1 MFSTKS
7 KLAFGYIV
15 LIILLWGAIGYVYK
29 QMNLL
34 TQPTG
39 LEESI
44 YNRRRTT
51 HNIISRLY
59 EAEVTGQALRTGD
72 SDELRIYTKAMKKV
86 HLSIDTLR
94 TLLTDSVQQA
104 RIDTVEILL
113 RDKERN
119 MLAVLEAMRTT
130 PTDIIYRKQLDSLLH
145 EHDSLITK
153 SHVRRRVVTHHNTY
167 TIRHEQKGFF
177 RRLADVFAPE
187 KADSTEVNN
196 VVEEIFTDTIDRVFS
211 PADTIASMLSGI
223 QDKVFRTRRDE
234 LRTLSYRINRL
245 KTAGSHL
252 SRRVSQLLESIEQ
265 DEQAALA
272 ARMYHEQSIRRE
284 AALAMAGISVAA
296 IILVLV
302 FFTIIWRDLTR
313 SNHYRRELEKARDY
327 AENLLLAREKLMLTI
342 THDIKAPAGSIIGYT
357 DLLERLVKDKRQM
370 FYLGNMKSSAQHL
383 LALVTSLLDYHRLEA
398 GKMDLNP
405 VAFRPYR
412 LLEDIYNSF
421 LPLAGKKGITLEYT
435 SDMPHTL
442 TLEGDPFRIRQIV
455 ENLLSNALKFT
466 AEGSI
471 TLTAGYSGARF
482 SFTVEDT
489 GCGMTEAEQGKIFN
503 EFTRLPGA
511 QGQEG
516 FGLGLSITRK
526 LVELQNGQISVD
538 SVPGKGSRFSVVMPL
553 PSFAHARKEEGEA
566 GTLPHPTA
574 AGLRILI
581 IDDDSIQLQLTR
593 DMLLSLNSP
602 DRDIIE
608 TIVCCRQP
616 DEVFRRIREEKFDIL
631 FTDIQ
636 MPAMDGFSLLD
647 TLRNMPVE
655 QAAAI
660 PVVAI
665 TARAV
670 PDDEGFGSR
679 GFAAVLRKPFSRKD
693 IMHILSRTLNCGEEV
708 TEAATE
714 DISAEDISAEDTSA
728 EDISAEEKS
737 ETKDMGTDSSIIS
750 GNASRFS
757 FSRLTEFSMD
767 DEEAAREILSTFAEE
782 TLRNIRSLEDATAAH
797 DTDAICATAH
807 KMLPTFTMIEAR
819 DAIPALLWLDG
830 HKGKTAEQAVAE
842 EHAHTV
848 IRTANEAVCSVQ
860 ALKEQFTCQSKA
872 QDSASRFPS

>member
-15 LIILLWGAIGYVYK
+15 LIILLLGAIGYVYK

-59 EAEVTGQALRTGD
+59 ETEVIGQALRTGD
-72 SDELRIYTKAMKKV
+72 SNELWLYTKAMKKV

-104 RIDTVEILL
+104 RIDTVKILL

-167 TIRHEQKGFF
+167 TIHHEPKGFF
-177 RRLADVFAPE
+177 HRLADVFAPG
-187 KADSTEVNN
+187 KADSTEVSN
-196 VVEEIFTDTIDRVFS
+196 VVEEVFTDTIDQVFS
-211 PADTIASMLSGI
+211 PVDTIASMLSGI
-223 QDKVFRTRRDE
+223 QDKVFQTRQDE

-245 KTAGSHL
+245 KIAGSHL
-252 SRRVSQLLESIEQ
+252 SRRVNQLLESIEQ

-313 SNHYRRELEKARDY
+313 SYHYRRELEKARDY
-327 AENLLLAREKLMLTI
+327 AEDLLRAREKLMLTI

-357 DLLERLVKDKRQM
+357 DLLERLIIDKRQM
-370 FYLGNMKSSAQHL
+370 FYLENMKSSAQHL

-412 LLEDIYNSF
+412 LLEEIYNSF
-421 LPLAGKKGITLEYT
+421 LPLAEKKGITLRYA
-435 SDMPHTL
+435 SDMAHDL

-471 TLTAGYSGARF
+471 TLTADYSGVRF
-482 SFTVEDT
+482 SFSVEDT

-538 SVPGKGSRFSVVMPL
+538 STPGQGSRFRVVIPL
-553 PSFAHARKEEGEA
+553 PSFAHARQRDTEKCPHLENH
-566 GTLPHPTA
+566 TPLPYPTA
-574 AGLRILI
+574 ANLRILL
-581 IDDDSIQLQLTR
+581 IDDDRIQLQLTR
-593 DMLLSLNSP
+593 DMLLSLNKA
-602 DRDIIE
+602 DKDIIE
-608 TIVCCRQP
+608 TIVCCQQP
-616 DEVFRRIREEKFDIL
+616 DEVFERIREEKFDIL

-647 TLRNMPVE
+647 TLRNMPEE

-670 PDDEGFGSR
+670 PDDDGFRSR

-693 IMHILSRTLNCGEEV
+693 IMHILSRTLNCDEEV
-708 TEAATE
+708 TGTGTE
-714 DISAEDISAEDTSA
+714 DKDAEDIVTEY
-728 EDISAEEKS
+728 ISTKETITEEKS
-737 ETKDMGTDSSIIS
+737 EIKDIEADSSIIS
-750 GNASRFS
+750 GNTSRFN

-782 TLRNIRSLEDATAAH
+782 TKRNIRKMEDAIAAH
-797 DTDAICATAH
+797 DTNAICAIAH
-807 KMLPTFTMIEAR
+807 KMLPTFIMIEAR
-819 DAIPALLWLDG
+819 DAIPALQWLDE
-830 HKGKTAEQAVAE
+830 HKGKATDHE
-842 EHAHTV
+842 EACRHAYT
-848 IRTANEAVCSVQ
+848 IIDIAKDIPEILQR
-860 ALKEQFTCQSKA
+860 
-872 QDSASRFPS
+872 

>member
-15 LIILLWGAIGYVYK
+15 LIILLLGAIGYVYK

-59 EAEVTGQALRTGD
+59 ETEVIGQALRTGD
-72 SDELRIYTKAMKKV
+72 SNELWLYTKAMKKV

-104 RIDTVEILL
+104 RIDTVKILL

-167 TIRHEQKGFF
+167 TIHHEPKGFF
-177 RRLADVFAPE
+177 RRLADVFAPG
-187 KADSTEVNN
+187 KADSTEVSN
-196 VVEEIFTDTIDRVFS
+196 VVEEVFTDTIDQVFS
-211 PADTIASMLSGI
+211 PVDTIASMLSGI
-223 QDKVFRTRRDE
+223 QDKVFQTRQDE

-245 KTAGSHL
+245 KIAGSHL
-252 SRRVSQLLESIEQ
+252 SRRVNQLLESIEQ

-313 SNHYRRELEKARDY
+313 SYHYRRELEKARDY
-327 AENLLLAREKLMLTI
+327 AEDLLRAREKLMLTI

-357 DLLERLVKDKRQM
+357 DLLERLIIDKRQM
-370 FYLGNMKSSAQHL
+370 FYLENMKSSAQHL

-412 LLEDIYNSF
+412 LLEEIYNSF
-421 LPLAGKKGITLEYT
+421 LPLAEKKGITLRYA
-435 SDMPHTL
+435 SDMAHDL

-471 TLTAGYSGARF
+471 TLTADYSGVRF
-482 SFTVEDT
+482 SFSVEDT

-538 SVPGKGSRFSVVMPL
+538 STPGQGSRFRVVIPL
-553 PSFAHARKEEGEA
+553 PSFAHARQRDTEKCPHLENH
-566 GTLPHPTA
+566 TPLPYPTA
-574 AGLRILI
+574 ANLRILL
-581 IDDDSIQLQLTR
+581 IDDDRIQLQLTR
-593 DMLLSLNSP
+593 DMLLSLNKA
-602 DRDIIE
+602 DKDIIE
-608 TIVCCRQP
+608 TIVCCQQP
-616 DEVFRRIREEKFDIL
+616 DEVFERIREEKFDIL

-647 TLRNMPVE
+647 TLRNMPEE

-670 PDDEGFGSR
+670 PDDDGFRSR

-693 IMHILSRTLNCGEEV
+693 IMHILSRTLNCDEEV
-708 TEAATE
+708 TGTGTE
-714 DISAEDISAEDTSA
+714 DKDAEDIVTEY
-728 EDISAEEKS
+728 ISTKETITEEKS
-737 ETKDMGTDSSIIS
+737 EIKDIEADSSIIS
-750 GNASRFS
+750 GNTSRFN

-782 TLRNIRSLEDATAAH
+782 TKRNIRKMEDAIAAH
-797 DTDAICATAH
+797 DTNGICAIAH
-807 KMLPTFTMIEAR
+807 KMLPTFIMIEAR
-819 DAIPALLWLDG
+819 DAIPALQWLDE
-830 HKGKTAEQAVAE
+830 HKGKATDHE
-842 EHAHTV
+842 EACRHAYT
-848 IRTANEAVCSVQ
+848 IIDIAKDIPEILQR
-860 ALKEQFTCQSKA
+860 
-872 QDSASRFPS
+872 

>member
-15 LIILLWGAIGYVYK
+15 LIILLLGAIGYVYK

-59 EAEVTGQALRTGD
+59 ETEVIGQALRTGD
-72 SDELRIYTKAMKKV
+72 SNELWLYTKAMKKV

-104 RIDTVEILL
+104 RIDTVKILL

-167 TIRHEQKGFF
+167 TIHHEPKGFF
-177 RRLADVFAPE
+177 RRLADVFAPG
-187 KADSTEVNN
+187 KADSTEVSN
-196 VVEEIFTDTIDRVFS
+196 VVEEVFTDTIDQVFS
-211 PADTIASMLSGI
+211 PVDTIASMLSGI
-223 QDKVFRTRRDE
+223 QDKVFQTRQDE

-245 KTAGSHL
+245 KIAGSHL
-252 SRRVSQLLESIEQ
+252 SRRVNQLLESIEQ

-313 SNHYRRELEKARDY
+313 SYHYRRELEKARDY
-327 AENLLLAREKLMLTI
+327 AEDLLRAREKLMLTI

-357 DLLERLVKDKRQM
+357 DLLERLIIDKRQM
-370 FYLGNMKSSAQHL
+370 FYLENMKSSAQHL

-412 LLEDIYNSF
+412 LLEEIYNSF
-421 LPLAGKKGITLEYT
+421 LPLAEKKGITLRYA
-435 SDMPHTL
+435 SDMAHDL

-471 TLTAGYSGARF
+471 TLTADYSGVRF
-482 SFTVEDT
+482 SFSVEDT

-538 SVPGKGSRFSVVMPL
+538 STPGQGSRFRVVIPL
-553 PSFAHARKEEGEA
+553 PSFAHARQRDTEKCPHLENH
-566 GTLPHPTA
+566 TPLPYPTA
-574 AGLRILI
+574 ANLRILL
-581 IDDDSIQLQLTR
+581 IDDDRIQLQLTR
-593 DMLLSLNSP
+593 DMLLSLNKA
-602 DRDIIE
+602 DKDIIE
-608 TIVCCRQP
+608 TIVCCQQP
-616 DEVFRRIREEKFDIL
+616 DEVFERIREEKFDIL

-647 TLRNMPVE
+647 TLRNMPEE

-670 PDDEGFGSR
+670 PDDDGFRSR

-693 IMHILSRTLNCGEEV
+693 IMHILSRTLNCDEEV
-708 TEAATE
+708 TGTGTE
-714 DISAEDISAEDTSA
+714 DKDAEDIVTEY
-728 EDISAEEKS
+728 ISTKETITEEKS
-737 ETKDMGTDSSIIS
+737 EIKDIEADSSIIS
-750 GNASRFS
+750 GNTSRFN

-782 TLRNIRSLEDATAAH
+782 TKRNIRKMEDAIAAH
-797 DTDAICATAH
+797 DTNAICAIAH
-807 KMLPTFTMIEAR
+807 KMLPTFIMIEAR
-819 DAIPALLWLDG
+819 DAIPALQWLDE
-830 HKGKTAEQAVAE
+830 HKGKATDHE
-842 EHAHTV
+842 EACRHAYT
-848 IRTANEAVCSVQ
+848 IIDIAKDIPEILQR
-860 ALKEQFTCQSKA
+860 
-872 QDSASRFPS
+872 

>member
-15 LIILLWGAIGYVYK
+15 LIILLLGAIGYVYK

-59 EAEVTGQALRTGD
+59 ETEVIGQALRTGD
-72 SDELRIYTKAMKKV
+72 SNELWLYTKAMKKV

-104 RIDTVEILL
+104 RIDTVKILL

-167 TIRHEQKGFF
+167 TIHHEPKGFF
-177 RRLADVFAPE
+177 RRLADVFAPG
-187 KADSTEVNN
+187 KADSTEVSN
-196 VVEEIFTDTIDRVFS
+196 VVEEVFTDTIDQVFS
-211 PADTIASMLSGI
+211 PVDTIASMLSGI
-223 QDKVFRTRRDE
+223 QDKVFQTRQDE

-245 KTAGSHL
+245 KIAGSHL
-252 SRRVSQLLESIEQ
+252 SRRVNQLLESIEQ

-284 AALAMAGISVAA
+284 AALAMAVISVAA

-313 SNHYRRELEKARDY
+313 SYHYRRELEKARDY
-327 AENLLLAREKLMLTI
+327 AEDLLRAREKLMLTI

-357 DLLERLVKDKRQM
+357 DLLERLIIDKRQM
-370 FYLGNMKSSAQHL
+370 FYLENMKSSAQHL

-412 LLEDIYNSF
+412 LLEEIYNSF
-421 LPLAGKKGITLEYT
+421 LPLAEKKGITLRYA
-435 SDMPHTL
+435 SDMAHDL

-471 TLTAGYSGARF
+471 TLTADYSGVRF
-482 SFTVEDT
+482 SFSVEDT

-538 SVPGKGSRFSVVMPL
+538 STPGQGSRFRVVIPL
-553 PSFAHARKEEGEA
+553 PSFAHARQRDTEKCPHLENH
-566 GTLPHPTA
+566 TPLPYPTA
-574 AGLRILI
+574 ANLRILL
-581 IDDDSIQLQLTR
+581 IDDDRIQLQLTR
-593 DMLLSLNSP
+593 DMLLSLNKA
-602 DRDIIE
+602 DKDIIE
-608 TIVCCRQP
+608 TIVCCQQP
-616 DEVFRRIREEKFDIL
+616 DEVFERIREEKFDIL

-647 TLRNMPVE
+647 TLRNMPEE

-670 PDDEGFGSR
+670 PDDDGFRSR

-693 IMHILSRTLNCGEEV
+693 IMHILSRTLNCDEEV
-708 TEAATE
+708 TGTGTE
-714 DISAEDISAEDTSA
+714 DKDAEDIVTEY
-728 EDISAEEKS
+728 ISTKETITEEKS
-737 ETKDMGTDSSIIS
+737 EIKDIEADSSIIS
-750 GNASRFS
+750 GNTSRFN

-782 TLRNIRSLEDATAAH
+782 TKRNIRKMEDAIAAH
-797 DTDAICATAH
+797 DTNAICAIAH
-807 KMLPTFTMIEAR
+807 KMLPTFIMIEAR
-819 DAIPALLWLDG
+819 DAIPALQWLDE
-830 HKGKTAEQAVAE
+830 HKGKATDHE
-842 EHAHTV
+842 EACRHAYT
-848 IRTANEAVCSVQ
+848 IIDIAKDIPEILQR
-860 ALKEQFTCQSKA
+860 
-872 QDSASRFPS
+872 

>member
-15 LIILLWGAIGYVYK
+15 LIILLLGAIGYVYK

-59 EAEVTGQALRTGD
+59 ETEVIGQALRTGD
-72 SDELRIYTKAMKKV
+72 SNELWLYTKAMKKV

-104 RIDTVEILL
+104 RIDTVKILL

-167 TIRHEQKGFF
+167 TIHHEPKGFF
-177 RRLADVFAPE
+177 RRLADVFAPG
-187 KADSTEVNN
+187 KADSTEVSN
-196 VVEEIFTDTIDRVFS
+196 VVEEVFTDTIDQVFS
-211 PADTIASMLSGI
+211 PVDTIASMLSGI
-223 QDKVFRTRRDE
+223 QDKVFQTRQDE

-245 KTAGSHL
+245 KIAGSHL
-252 SRRVSQLLESIEQ
+252 SRRVNQLLESIEQ

-313 SNHYRRELEKARDY
+313 SYHYRRELEKARDY
-327 AENLLLAREKLMLTI
+327 AEDLLRAREKLMLTI

-357 DLLERLVKDKRQM
+357 DLLERLIIDKRQM
-370 FYLGNMKSSAQHL
+370 FYLENMKSSAQHL

-412 LLEDIYNSF
+412 LLEEIYNSF
-421 LPLAGKKGITLEYT
+421 LPLAEKKGITLRYA
-435 SDMPHTL
+435 SDMAHDL

-471 TLTAGYSGARF
+471 TLTADYSGVRF
-482 SFTVEDT
+482 SFSVEDT
-489 GCGMTEAEQGKIFN
+489 GCGMTETEQGKIFD

-538 SVPGKGSRFSVVMPL
+538 STPGQGSRFRVVIPL
-553 PSFAHARKEEGEA
+553 PSFAHH
-566 GTLPHPTA
+566 TPLPYPTA
-574 AGLRILI
+574 ANLRILL
-581 IDDDSIQLQLTR
+581 IDDDRIQLQLTR
-593 DMLLSLNSP
+593 DMLLSLNKA
-602 DRDIIE
+602 DKDIIE
-608 TIVCCRQP
+608 TIVCCQQP
-616 DEVFRRIREEKFDIL
+616 DEVFERIREEKFDIL

-647 TLRNMPVE
+647 TLRNMPEE

-670 PDDEGFGSR
+670 PDDDGFRSR

-693 IMHILSRTLNCGEEV
+693 IMHILSRTLNCGEEG
-708 TEAATE
+708 TETGTKDIGTE
-714 DISAEDISAEDTSA
+714 DIRARKASSEEISTED
-728 EDISAEEKS
+728 KS
-737 ETKDMGTDSSIIS
+737 EIKNIGTDSSIIS
-750 GNASRFS
+750 GNTSRFN
-757 FSRLTEFSMD
+757 FSRLTEFSLD

-782 TLRNIRSLEDATAAH
+782 TKRNIRKMEDAIAAH
-797 DTDAICATAH
+797 DTNAICAIAH
-807 KMLPTFTMIEAR
+807 KMLPTFIMIEAR
-819 DAIPALLWLDG
+819 DAIPALQWLDE
-830 HKGKTAEQAVAE
+830 HKGKATDHE
-842 EHAHTV
+842 ETCRHAYT
-848 IRTANEAVCSVQ
+848 IIDIAKDIPEILQR
-860 ALKEQFTCQSKA
+860 
-872 QDSASRFPS
+872 

>member
-15 LIILLWGAIGYVYK
+15 LIILLLGAIGYVYK

-59 EAEVTGQALRTGD
+59 ETEVIGQALRTGD
-72 SDELRIYTKAMKKV
+72 SNELWLYTKAMKKV

-104 RIDTVEILL
+104 RIDTVKILL

-167 TIRHEQKGFF
+167 TIHHEPKGFF
-177 RRLADVFAPE
+177 RRLADVFAPG
-187 KADSTEVNN
+187 KADSTEVSN
-196 VVEEIFTDTIDRVFS
+196 VVEEVFTDTIDQVFS
-211 PADTIASMLSGI
+211 PVDTIASMLSGI
-223 QDKVFRTRRDE
+223 QDKVFQTRQDE

-245 KTAGSHL
+245 KIAGSHL
-252 SRRVSQLLESIEQ
+252 SRRVNQLLESIEQ

-313 SNHYRRELEKARDY
+313 SYHYRRELEKARDY
-327 AENLLLAREKLMLTI
+327 AEDLLRAREKLMLTI

-357 DLLERLVKDKRQM
+357 DLLERLIIDKRQM
-370 FYLGNMKSSAQHL
+370 FYLENMKSSAQHL

-398 GKMDLNP
+398 GKIDLNP

-412 LLEDIYNSF
+412 LLEEIYNSF
-421 LPLAGKKGITLEYT
+421 LPLAEKKGITLRYA
-435 SDMPHTL
+435 SDMAHDL

-471 TLTAGYSGARF
+471 TLTADYSGVRF
-482 SFTVEDT
+482 SFSVEDT

-538 SVPGKGSRFSVVMPL
+538 STPGQGSRFRVVIPL
-553 PSFAHARKEEGEA
+553 PSFAHARQRDTEKCPHLENH
-566 GTLPHPTA
+566 TPLPYPTA
-574 AGLRILI
+574 ANLRILL
-581 IDDDSIQLQLTR
+581 IDDDRIQLQLTR
-593 DMLLSLNSP
+593 DMLLSLNKA
-602 DRDIIE
+602 DKDIIE
-608 TIVCCRQP
+608 TIVCCQQP
-616 DEVFRRIREEKFDIL
+616 DEVFERIREEKFDIL

-647 TLRNMPVE
+647 TLRNMPEE

-670 PDDEGFGSR
+670 PDDDGFRSR

-693 IMHILSRTLNCGEEV
+693 IMHILSRTLNCDEEV
-708 TEAATE
+708 TGTGTE
-714 DISAEDISAEDTSA
+714 DKDAEDIVTEY
-728 EDISAEEKS
+728 ISTKETITEEKS
-737 ETKDMGTDSSIIS
+737 EIKDIEADSSIIS
-750 GNASRFS
+750 GNTSRFN

-782 TLRNIRSLEDATAAH
+782 TKRNIRKMEDAIAAH
-797 DTDAICATAH
+797 DTNAICAIAH
-807 KMLPTFTMIEAR
+807 KMLPTFIMIEAR
-819 DAIPALLWLDG
+819 DAIPALQWLDE
-830 HKGKTAEQAVAE
+830 HKGKATDHE
-842 EHAHTV
+842 EACRHAYT
-848 IRTANEAVCSVQ
+848 IIDIAKDIPEILQR
-860 ALKEQFTCQSKA
+860 
-872 QDSASRFPS
+872 

>member
-15 LIILLWGAIGYVYK
+15 LIILLLGAIGYVYK

-59 EAEVTGQALRTGD
+59 ETEVIGQALRTGD
-72 SDELRIYTKAMKKV
+72 SNELWLYTKAMKKV

-104 RIDTVEILL
+104 RIDTVKILL

-167 TIRHEQKGFF
+167 TIHHEPKGFF
-177 RRLADVFAPE
+177 RRLADVFAPG
-187 KADSTEVNN
+187 KADSTEVSN
-196 VVEEIFTDTIDRVFS
+196 VVEEVFTDTIDQVFS
-211 PADTIASMLSGI
+211 PVDTIASMLSGI
-223 QDKVFRTRRDE
+223 QDKVFQTRQDE

-245 KTAGSHL
+245 KIAGSHL
-252 SRRVSQLLESIEQ
+252 SRRVNQLLESIEQ

-313 SNHYRRELEKARDY
+313 SYHYRRELEKARDY
-327 AENLLLAREKLMLTI
+327 AEDLLRAREKLMLTI

-357 DLLERLVKDKRQM
+357 DLLERLIIDKRQM
-370 FYLGNMKSSAQHL
+370 FYLENMKSSAQHL

-412 LLEDIYNSF
+412 LLEEIYNSF
-421 LPLAGKKGITLEYT
+421 LPLAEKKGITLRYA
-435 SDMPHTL
+435 SDMAHDL

-471 TLTAGYSGARF
+471 TLTADYSGVRF
-482 SFTVEDT
+482 SFSVEDT

-538 SVPGKGSRFSVVMPL
+538 STPGQGSRFRVVIPL
-553 PSFAHARKEEGEA
+553 PSFAHARQRDTEKCPHPENH
-566 GTLPHPTA
+566 TPLPYPTA
-574 AGLRILI
+574 ANLRILL
-581 IDDDSIQLQLTR
+581 IDDDRIQLQLTR
-593 DMLLSLNSP
+593 DMLLSLNKA
-602 DRDIIE
+602 DKDIIE
-608 TIVCCRQP
+608 TIVCCQQP
-616 DEVFRRIREEKFDIL
+616 DEVFERIREEKFDIL

-647 TLRNMPVE
+647 TLRNMPE
-655 QAAAI
+655 EEAAAI

-670 PDDEGFGSR
+670 PDDDGFRSR

-693 IMHILSRTLNCGEEV
+693 IMHILSRTLNCDEEV
-708 TEAATE
+708 TGTGTE
-714 DISAEDISAEDTSA
+714 DKDAEDIVTEY
-728 EDISAEEKS
+728 ISTKETITEEKS
-737 ETKDMGTDSSIIS
+737 EIKDIEADSSIIS
-750 GNASRFS
+750 GNTSRFN

-782 TLRNIRSLEDATAAH
+782 TKRNIRKMEDAIAAH
-797 DTDAICATAH
+797 DTNAICAIAH
-807 KMLPTFTMIEAR
+807 KMLPTFIMIEAR
-819 DAIPALLWLDG
+819 DAIPALQWLDE
-830 HKGKTAEQAVAE
+830 HKGKATDHE
-842 EHAHTV
+842 EACRHAYT
-848 IRTANEAVCSVQ
+848 IIDIAKDIPEILQR
-860 ALKEQFTCQSKA
+860 
-872 QDSASRFPS
+872 

>member
-15 LIILLWGAIGYVYK
+15 LIILLLGAIGYVYK

-59 EAEVTGQALRTGD
+59 ETEVIGQALRTGD
-72 SDELRIYTKAMKKV
+72 SNELWLYTKAMKKV

-104 RIDTVEILL
+104 RIDTVKILL

-167 TIRHEQKGFF
+167 TIHHEPKGFF
-177 RRLADVFAPE
+177 RRLADVFAPG
-187 KADSTEVNN
+187 KADSTEVSN
-196 VVEEIFTDTIDRVFS
+196 VVEEVFTDTIDQVFS
-211 PADTIASMLSGI
+211 PVDTIASMLSGI
-223 QDKVFRTRRDE
+223 QDKVFQTRQDE

-245 KTAGSHL
+245 KIAGSHL
-252 SRRVSQLLESIEQ
+252 SRRVNQLLESIEQ

-284 AALAMAGISVAA
+284 AALAMAGISLAA

-313 SNHYRRELEKARDY
+313 SYHYRRELEKARDY
-327 AENLLLAREKLMLTI
+327 AEDLLRAREKLMLTI

-357 DLLERLVKDKRQM
+357 DLLERLIIDKRQM
-370 FYLGNMKSSAQHL
+370 FYLENMKSSAQHL

-412 LLEDIYNSF
+412 LLEEIYNSF
-421 LPLAGKKGITLEYT
+421 LPLAEKKGITLRYA
-435 SDMPHTL
+435 SDMAHDL

-471 TLTAGYSGARF
+471 TLTADYSGVRF
-482 SFTVEDT
+482 SFSVEDT

-538 SVPGKGSRFSVVMPL
+538 STPGQGSRFRVVIPL
-553 PSFAHARKEEGEA
+553 PSFAHARQRDTEKCPHLENH
-566 GTLPHPTA
+566 TPLPYPTA
-574 AGLRILI
+574 ANLRILL
-581 IDDDSIQLQLTR
+581 IDDDRIQLQLTR
-593 DMLLSLNSP
+593 DMLLSLNKA
-602 DRDIIE
+602 DKDIIE
-608 TIVCCRQP
+608 TIVCCQQP
-616 DEVFRRIREEKFDIL
+616 DEVFERIREEKFDIL

-647 TLRNMPVE
+647 TLRNMPEE

-670 PDDEGFGSR
+670 PDDDGFRSR

-693 IMHILSRTLNCGEEV
+693 IMHILSRTLNCDEEV
-708 TEAATE
+708 TGTGTE
-714 DISAEDISAEDTSA
+714 DKDAEDIVTEY
-728 EDISAEEKS
+728 ISTKETITEEKS
-737 ETKDMGTDSSIIS
+737 EIKDIEADSSIIS
-750 GNASRFS
+750 GNTSRFN

-782 TLRNIRSLEDATAAH
+782 TKRNIRKMEDAIAAH
-797 DTDAICATAH
+797 DTNAICAIAH
-807 KMLPTFTMIEAR
+807 KMLPTFIMIEAR
-819 DAIPALLWLDG
+819 DAIPAMQWLDE
-830 HKGKTAEQAVAE
+830 HKGKATDHE
-842 EHAHTV
+842 EACRHAYT
-848 IRTANEAVCSVQ
+848 IIDIAKDIPEILQR
-860 ALKEQFTCQSKA
+860 
-872 QDSASRFPS
+872 

>member
-15 LIILLWGAIGYVYK
+15 LIILLLGAIGYVYK

-59 EAEVTGQALRTGD
+59 ETEVIGQALRTGD
-72 SDELRIYTKAMKKV
+72 SNELWLYTKAMKKV

-104 RIDTVEILL
+104 RIDTVKILL

-167 TIRHEQKGFF
+167 TIHHEPKGFF
-177 RRLADVFAPE
+177 RRLADVFAPG
-187 KADSTEVNN
+187 KADSTEVSN
-196 VVEEIFTDTIDRVFS
+196 VVEEVFTDTIDQVFS
-211 PADTIASMLSGI
+211 PVDTIASMLSGI
-223 QDKVFRTRRDE
+223 QDKVFQTRQDE

-245 KTAGSHL
+245 KIAGSHL
-252 SRRVSQLLESIEQ
+252 SRRVNQLLESIEQ

-313 SNHYRRELEKARDY
+313 SYHYRRELEKARDY
-327 AENLLLAREKLMLTI
+327 AEDLLRAREKLMLTI

-357 DLLERLVKDKRQM
+357 DLLERLITDKRQM
-370 FYLGNMKSSAQHL
+370 FYLENIENMKSSAQHL

-412 LLEDIYNSF
+412 LLEEIYNSF
-421 LPLAGKKGITLEYT
+421 LPLAEKKGITLRYA
-435 SDMPHTL
+435 SDMAHDL

-471 TLTAGYSGARF
+471 TLTADYSGVRF
-482 SFTVEDT
+482 SFSVEDT
-489 GCGMTEAEQGKIFN
+489 GCGMTEAEQGKIFD

-538 SVPGKGSRFSVVMPL
+538 STPGQGSRFRVVIPL
-553 PSFAHARKEEGEA
+553 PSFAHH
-566 GTLPHPTA
+566 TPLPYPTA
-574 AGLRILI
+574 ANLRILL
-581 IDDDSIQLQLTR
+581 IDDDRIQLQLTR
-593 DMLLSLNSP
+593 DMLLSLNKA
-602 DRDIIE
+602 DKEIIE
-608 TIVCCRQP
+608 TIVCCQQP
-616 DEVFRRIREEKFDIL
+616 DEVFERIREEKFDIL

-636 MPAMDGFSLLD
+636 MPAMDGFSLLE
-647 TLRNMPVE
+647 TLRNMPEE

-670 PDDEGFGSR
+670 PDDDGFRSR

-693 IMHILSRTLNCGEEV
+693 IMHILSRTLNGDEEV
-708 TEAATE
+708 TET
-714 DISAEDISAEDTSA
+714 IT
-728 EDISAEEKS
+728 EEKS
-737 ETKDMGTDSSIIS
+737 EIKDIEADSSIIS
-750 GNASRFS
+750 GNTSRFN

-782 TLRNIRSLEDATAAH
+782 TKRNIRKMEDAIAAH
-797 DTDAICATAH
+797 DTNAICAIAH
-807 KMLPTFTMIEAR
+807 KMLPTFIMIEAR
-819 DAIPALLWLDG
+819 DAIPALQWLDE
-830 HKGKTAEQAVAE
+830 HKGKATDHE
-842 EHAHTV
+842 EACRHAYT
-848 IRTANEAVCSVQ
+848 IIDIAKDIPEILQR
-860 ALKEQFTCQSKA
+860 
-872 QDSASRFPS
+872 